1 MKIFLNGDAQEI
13 DRTDLSVS
21 DIMLSEGVKSPE
33 TVTVQLNEEYLP
45 SEQFI
50 SKKLK
55 DGDSIDF
62 VYFMGGGR

>member
-33 TVTVQLNEEYLP
+33 TVMVQLNE
-45 SEQFI
+45 
-50 SKKLK
+50 
-55 DGDSIDF
+55 
-62 VYFMGGGR
+62 

>member
-1 MKIFLNGDAQEI
+1 
-13 DRTDLSVS
+13 LSVS

-45 SEQFI
+45 SEHFI

>member
-21 DIMLSEGVKSPE
+21 DIMLSEGVKSPV

-45 SEQFI
+45 SEHFI